1 MAPKTEDEREQN
13 PRVSTD
19 AAVPAR
25 EGETGQRAGAGTASS
40 RSSVVS
46 RVKITIIEESMMLGR
61 PQAKQKEKGGGKI
74 GSTTLLQ
81 NRQKSRIARIK

>member
-40 RSSVVS
+40 RSVVS
-46 RVKITIIEESMMLGR
+46 RVKITIIEESMMLER
-61 PQAKQKEKGGGKI
+61 PQNH
-74 GSTTLLQ
+74 Q
-81 NRQKSRIARIK
+81 NPEPTKN

>member
-40 RSSVVS
+40 RSVVS
-46 RVKITIIEESMMLGR
+46 RVKITIIEESMMLGDHKSQPR
-61 PQAKQKEKGGGKI
+61 QNQQKKCF
-74 GSTTLLQ
+74 
-81 NRQKSRIARIK
+81 

>member
-40 RSSVVS
+40 RSVVS
-46 RVKITIIEESMMLGR
+46 RVKITIIEESMMLGDHKSQPR
-61 PQAKQKEKGGGKI
+61 GEPTKQCF
-74 GSTTLLQ
+74 
-81 NRQKSRIARIK
+81 

>member
-25 EGETGQRAGAGTASS
+25 EGEAGQRAGAGTASS

-61 PQAKQKEKGGGKI
+61 PQAKQKEKGRKPVLN
-74 GSTTLLQ
+74 SLKL
-81 NRQKSRIARIK
+81 SVV